1 MKAFHTTLEHT
12 KSTKGTHVYSDS
24 KPNAPIP
31 SVYIKRDAFEGEPP
45 KSISITVES
54 KS

>member
-1 MKAFHTTLEHT
+1 MNPFQTTLDYT

-45 KSISITVES
+45 KSISITVEV
-54 KS
+54 KG